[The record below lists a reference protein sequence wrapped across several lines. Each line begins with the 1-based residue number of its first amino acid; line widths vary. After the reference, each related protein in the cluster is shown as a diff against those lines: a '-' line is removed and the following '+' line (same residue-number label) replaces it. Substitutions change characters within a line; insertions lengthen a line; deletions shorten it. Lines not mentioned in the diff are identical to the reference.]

1 MTNEYSNTVAK
12 HYAAFRPALHEVI
25 LRRLIRPSDRFSIGL
40 DVGCGTGYSA
50 VALAAYCSRVFG
62 LDPNQPMLDKATI
75 HPKISYV
82 KGYGDDMC
90 VLGQDRFD
98 VVSFAGSLSYT
109 KTNKTK
115 SELLRTLALDGVVL
129 VYDFQVFIDDLTASL
144 GMFCC
149 SASLDYNF
157 AENLCDWP
165 EFTSEVVGTDRVLLQ
180 LSAQEAAH
188 ILLANSDRYQLF
200 QEKFPDTDPFCGLT
214 GYIRRLGGKP
224 QLNADIYFARHSLS

>member
-25 LRRLIRPSDRFSIGL
+25 LRRLIRPSERFRIGL

-50 VALAAYCSRVFG
+50 VALAEYCNHVIG
-62 LDPNQPMLDKATI
+62 LDPNQPMLDKATA

-82 KGYGDDMC
+82 NGYGDDMS
-90 VLGQDRFD
+90 VLGQDQFD
-98 VVSFAGSLSYT
+98 VISFAGSLSYT
-109 KTNKTK
+109 KTNKMK
-115 SELLRTLALDGVVL
+115 SELLRTLASDGVVL
-129 VYDFQVFIDDLTASL
+129 VYDFQMFIDDLTARL

-149 SASLDYNF
+149 SAALDYNF

-165 EFTSEVVGTDRVLLQ
+165 EFTSEVVSTDRVFLQ

-188 ILLANSDRYQLF
+188 ILLANSDRYRLF
-200 QEKFPDTDPFCGLT
+200 QERFPDTDPFCGLID
-214 GYIRRLGGKP
+214 YIRRLGGEP